1 MANVALK
8 IVIVHFKKLTE
19 LNMQI
24 MFSAKLDTQVF
35 LVQSL
40 KVVDQVSNVQ
50 MLFIKLVLN

>member
-8 IVIVHFKKLTE
+8 IVKVHFKKLTE
-19 LNMQI
+19 LNMQT
-24 MFSAKLDTQVF
+24 MSSAKLDTQVF